1 MKHLIFSF
9 LLISLV
15 NSVYSQEALAY
26 AEDEIIVKFKEGF
39 ELDFDNYYL
48 GHQSGNGILD
58 ALNTQYDVREIR
70 VTGNKSKGDTY
81 VLNFSPANS
90 ISEVLRD
97 YELSGLFEYVEP
109 NYIGSSHGQS
119 GVADIFPNDTYF
131 SRQWGLYNDG
141 SFSLSPAENDADID
155 MELAWEI
162 ETGSSSITIAVLD
175 GGLKLDHP
183 DISERLWINSSEINE
198 GVDDDNNGYV
208 DDFYGWDFVNDDD
221 DPTDD
226 NGHGANV
233 AGIIG
238 AESNNNLGYTGVDWN
253 ARIMVC
259 KITDDE
265 GFGFYTWWSEAI
277 YYAVN
282 NGANVINMSVG
293 GYSFSSLMRDAIDY
307 AYDNGVTVVASAGN
321 DDNST
326 FQYPAAYQNT
336 IAVGSTD
343 ANDERTS
350 PFFWS
355 STSGSSYGN
364 HIDVVAPGN
373 YIYGL
378 NFQSNTNYNS
388 YWGGTSQAS
397 PIVAGLSA
405 LLLAQDPSRTPDD
418 IRNIIRSTAEDQV
431 GDPSE
436 DTPGYDIYYGYGR
449 VNAHQA
455 LQFILQ
461 PIEIAAIVVPEN
473 SGTVSGT
480 GIYTFGQTAEL
491 VANPESGYEFVNW
504 TEEGIEVSTDPTYS
518 FTVTENRE
526 FVANYRV
533 LTSTSENLDKSGIS
547 IYPNPASDMLFIDLR
562 DGISPEELMLLDLNG
577 KQLLSISGEN
587 QIDLSGIPAGIYS
600 LLIRFDDKLENF
612 RVIKQ

>member
-321 DDNST
+321 DDNSL
-326 FQYPAAYQNT
+326 FSIRRP
-336 IAVGSTD
+336 IKIPSPLVL
-343 ANDERTS
+343 RMLMTS
-350 PFFWS
+350 AHHPF
-355 STSGSSYGN
+355 SG
-364 HIDVVAPGN
+364 V
-373 YIYGL
+373 
-378 NFQSNTNYNS
+378 
-388 YWGGTSQAS
+388 
-397 PIVAGLSA
+397 
-405 LLLAQDPSRTPDD
+405 LLAEVATA
-418 IRNIIRSTAEDQV
+418 IIS
-431 GDPSE
+431 
-436 DTPGYDIYYGYGR
+436 
-449 VNAHQA
+449 
-455 LQFILQ
+455 
-461 PIEIAAIVVPEN
+461 
-473 SGTVSGT
+473 
-480 GIYTFGQTAEL
+480 
-491 VANPESGYEFVNW
+491 
-504 TEEGIEVSTDPTYS
+504 
-518 FTVTENRE
+518 
-526 FVANYRV
+526 
-533 LTSTSENLDKSGIS
+533 
-547 IYPNPASDMLFIDLR
+547 ML
-562 DGISPEELMLLDLNG
+562 
-577 KQLLSISGEN
+577 
-587 QIDLSGIPAGIYS
+587 
-600 LLIRFDDKLENF
+600 
-612 RVIKQ
+612 